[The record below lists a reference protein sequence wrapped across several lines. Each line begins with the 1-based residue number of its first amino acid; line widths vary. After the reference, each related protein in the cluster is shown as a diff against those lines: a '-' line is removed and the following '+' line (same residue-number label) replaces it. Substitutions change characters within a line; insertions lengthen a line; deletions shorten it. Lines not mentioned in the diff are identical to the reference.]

1 VPKILFYRDFRR
13 FTGGDLKVWDYFN
26 HVRATPGWEPYV
38 RFYGE
43 SVWDETNPWNSA
55 REHVL
60 DPDVALEPDAH
71 FVSGVDWRQID
82 GAVRPDS
89 PIPVVNL
96 VQHVK
101 HADTSD
107 TLLRHRFLPHKAIR
121 ICVSPEVAQAIEAA
135 GTVRGPVF
143 TIPDAI
149 EVASLERLGSAAARD
164 LDVVVA
170 ANKQPEMGAEVM
182 AKLDAPGRRVELLD
196 TRIPRDQLL
205 GRLARA
211 RVAVFVPNPEEGF
224 YLPAVEAMALGTLV
238 VCPDCVGNRS
248 FCEPGVNCFR
258 PPWEVDAI
266 VAQAEQALATPDAER
281 LVEAAHATARGHDL
295 AGERAAFQGILR
307 RLDELW
313 AD

>member
-1 VPKILFYRDFRR
+1 MPKILFYRDFRR

-43 SVWDETNPWNSA
+43 SVWDETNPWNSV

-60 DPDVALEPDAH
+60 EDDVALEPDAH

-89 PIPVVNL
+89 PTPVVNL

-121 ICVSPEVAQAIEAA
+121 ICVSPEVAQAIEAT
-135 GTVRGPVF
+135 GTVRGPMF

-149 EVASLERLGSAAARD
+149 DVASLERLGSGAARD
-164 LDVVVA
+164 LDAVVA
-170 ANKQPEMGAEVM
+170 ANKQPEMGAEVT
-182 AKLDAPGRRVELLD
+182 ARLDAPDAASSCSTPGSRATSCSTGSRGRAWRCSCP
-196 TRIPRDQLL
+196 TPR
-205 GRLARA
+205 RASTSPPSRPWRSARWWSA
-211 RVAVFVPNPEEGF
+211 RTVWGTGPSAS
-224 YLPAVEAMALGTLV
+224 PA
-238 VCPDCVGNRS
+238 
-248 FCEPGVNCFR
+248 
-258 PPWEVDAI
+258 
-266 VAQAEQALATPDAER
+266 
-281 LVEAAHATARGHDL
+281 
-295 AGERAAFQGILR
+295 
-307 RLDELW
+307 
-313 AD
+313 